1 MRKIILVALM
11 LSSMAL
17 PAQAIKIL
25 KPGVKVNSMKLHST
39 MYLLSETEMASFTS
53 WKIKNDYY
61 LRELDRKDTEVK
73 IYKDF
78 NKELMKKFTTV
89 STSLLQTSD
98 KLVQQLD
105 GRQKDRRAGRR
116 AARKAG
122 FMGLLRGILSG
133 LSLAALKG
141 AF

>member
-1 MRKIILVALM
+1 MRKIILLILI
-11 LSSMAL
+11 LSSINL
-17 PAQAIKIL
+17 PVQAIKIL
-25 KPGVKVNSMKLHST
+25 KPGVKVNSMKLRNT

-53 WKIKNDYY
+53 WKIKNDFY
-61 LRELDRKDTEVK
+61 LRELDRKDFEVK

-122 FMGLLRGILSG
+122 LWGLLKG
-133 LSLAALKG
+133 LVYGASLAAAKG